1 MTSEHYA
8 INYAT
13 NLSDLFYYV
22 RFSSAATGRP
32 SSIQESFCTAFLPAS
47 LDVRNREQYYTETL
61 NNSRYILLNINGLR
75 ESSLLGTQQNFSNSP
90 TSSSIASPITGR
102 KPHLDTFAYLIRA
115 TSLLGR
121 VTAYVNLK
129 GKGTNAELPPCHPE
143 SEFSKLDK
151 SIEEWYD
158 QLPRQLKNTP
168 ANFELYRDQDAPSNN
183 RQFILVS
190 YLVLTIV
197 KCS

>member
-1 MTSEHYA
+1 MP
-8 INYAT
+8 AT
-13 NLSDLFYYV
+13 
-22 RFSSAATGRP
+22 
-32 SSIQESFCTAFLPAS
+32 

-61 NNSRYILLNINGLR
+61 DNSRYILLNINGLR
-75 ESSLLGTQQNFSNSP
+75 ESSLLGTQQNFANSP
-90 TSSSIASPITGR
+90 KSSFIASPISGR
-102 KPHLDTFAYLIRA
+102 RPDLDIFAYLIRA

-121 VTAYVNLK
+121 VTAYVNTK
-129 GKGTNAELPPCHPE
+129 GKSSKNELPPCHPE

-168 ANFELYRDQDAPSNN
+168 ANFELYRDQDTPANN

-190 YLVLTIV
+190 CKVLMLV
-197 KCS
+197 KNS